1 MKVHYLV
8 VGLAGVLL
16 ATGLVAHAQEED
28 VERKVDE
35 LRRDAESWIGDARA
49 VYRLDCESM
58 QQIWEAFCG
67 ADWEPNEEPD
77 RDSAFAKASES
88 KDRQV
93 QKIEALLEQY
103 GKLKSRAESLK
114 QDKTRDKAEQ
124 ILGDMRREVVW
135 IEKLKD
141 KGAWRGRSHPFIQY
155 AIDYGKDRHRSL
167 ESSSSFGCL
176 VKDKP
181 FPGADGRPDCVNASN
196 CTVYEFKPRND
207 RAERMGRA
215 QLDRYVPAVERY
227 YQELLDTRKLPDAD
241 YGGREIMFKIAARCM
256 NGSSVRFN
264 KEVATYDMCRKEYE
278 CIQ

>member
-1 MKVHYLV
+1 ML
-8 VGLAGVLL
+8 GLAGMLL
-16 ATGLVAHAQEED
+16 ATGLVAHAQEG
-28 VERKVDE
+28 VENKVDE
-35 LRRDAESWIGDARA
+35 LRRDAESWIEEARD

-58 QQIWEAFCG
+58 QQLWDVFCG
-67 ADWEPNEEPD
+67 ADWEPNEAPD
-77 RDSAFAKASES
+77 RDSAYAKASEL

-103 GKLKSRAESLK
+103 GKLKSRAEDLK

-124 ILGDMRREVVW
+124 VLGEMKKEYDR
-135 IEKLKD
+135 IGKLKD
-141 KGAWRGRSHPFIQY
+141 KGAWRGSSHPLVQS
-155 AIDYGKDRHRSL
+155 AIEHGKDRHRSM
-167 ESSSSFGCL
+167 ESASSFGCL

-181 FPGADGRPDCVNASN
+181 FPGADGRPDCVSADK
-196 CTVYEFKPRND
+196 CTVYEFKPKND

-227 YQELLDTRKLPDAD
+227 FQELINTRKLPDSD
-241 YGGREIMFKIAARCM
+241 YGGREILFKIAARCM
-256 NGSSVRFN
+256 NGASVRFS